1 MVNQFDSRVSLA
13 ILRSWSRFVSSSR
26 WPHLLLE
33 WSAHGVPWLAGSAL
47 VFAYVCRRSE
57 YSPETRRKFA
67 LLTLGKRFRS
77 IPFHLLRIPGILLD
91 LIAVGVI
98 KLSVRRQRPPY
109 NRDDQIYEAPVADQY
124 SFPSG
129 HTSRAAM
136 LAILTIELCGV
147 RRIYSR
153 LFVYTLP
160 VLLGISRIAMGRH
173 YFSDV
178 IGGLVL
184 GAVEALVV
192 LEIPAYPLAE
202 AIKLVSGFLAR
213 H

>member
-57 YSPETRRKFA
+57 YSPETRKKFA
-67 LLTLGKRFRS
+67 LLTL
-77 IPFHLLRIPGILLD
+77 GILLD

-98 KLSVRRQRPPY
+98 KLSVRRNRPPY

-136 LAILTIELCGV
+136 LAILTIELFGV